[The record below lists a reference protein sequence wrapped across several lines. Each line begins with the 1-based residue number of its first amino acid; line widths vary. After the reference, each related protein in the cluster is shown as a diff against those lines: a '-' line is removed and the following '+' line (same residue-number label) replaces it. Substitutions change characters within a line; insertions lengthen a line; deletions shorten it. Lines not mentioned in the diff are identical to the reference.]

1 MKNISFEDWMKLDL
15 RVGKILEAE
24 LHPDADKLYVIKV
37 DIGEETPRTIVSGL
51 RDHYELDSLIGRKII
66 VFANLKPAKLRG
78 IESEGML
85 LAASKKDK
93 VVLLGLD
100 QDIENGAKIS

>member
-1 MKNISFEDWMKLDL
+1 MENISFEDWMKLDL

-51 RDHYELDSLIGRKII
+51 RDHYELEALIG
-66 VFANLKPAKLRG
+66 
-78 IESEGML
+78 
-85 LAASKKDK
+85 KK
-93 VVLLGLD
+93 
-100 QDIENGAKIS
+100 

>member
-1 MKNISFEDWMKLDL
+1 MENISFEDWMKLDL

-51 RDHYELDSLIGRKII
+51 RDHYELEALIGKKII

-85 LAASKKDK
+85 LAAGKDDK
-93 VVLLGLD
+93 CVLLDLES
-100 QDIENGAKIS
+100 DIEVGSKVT